1 MIDANHRRIVFMLAI
16 IVGIGLIVSA
26 SRHRAIA
33 KLIYNPT
40 SSAPRG
46 WYRVQTPADLHRGD
60 FALVRL
66 PAGVATFADERRYLP
81 KTVPLVKS
89 VAAVVGDQVCEQ
101 KGLVR
106 INDIVVARS
115 LQRDGAGRDL
125 VAWTGCRR
133 LRAGDLFLL
142 GMTNNALL
150 ETSRFNGVPVGTLC
164 PAAAPV
170 KLST

>member
-1 MIDANHRRIVFMLAI
+1 MIDANRRRIVVIAM
-16 IVGIGLIVSA
+16 IVGIGLIASA

-33 KLIYNPT
+33 ILIYNPT

-46 WYRVQTPADLHRGD
+46 WYRVQAPADLHRGD

-66 PAGVATFADERRYLP
+66 PAGVAAFADERRYLP
-81 KTVPLVKS
+81 KTVPMVKS

-101 KGLVR
+101 TGLVR

-142 GMTNNALL
+142 GMTNNASFD
-150 ETSRFNGVPVGTLC
+150 SRYYGPLSASSVVGKAIPVWTWR
-164 PAAAPV
+164 
-170 KLST
+170 